1 MSSLQLSTAASTV
14 TGVYGGDLPT
24 HQHSGLQSDDGDGGD
39 GEEEEEGD
47 DSDDSD
53 VAHDGDGDDE
63 GDDGKDGAGD
73 HDQITMVK

>member
-53 VAHDGDGDDE
+53 VAHMVMVMMRVMME
-63 GDDGKDGAGD
+63 KMVLV
-73 HDQITMVK
+73 ITIKSRW